1 MAKKRTVRI
10 ARDKDAQGL
19 NISSRGR
26 KGPQAPRAGR
36 PLFDPSSR
44 ASMDALRRTLDRVP
58 EVMVKVTGG
67 GRDSGTAEAHIDYI
81 DRHGELDVLTD
92 GGDTLKGKDVSGF
105 LVKDWKLDTVINQRH
120 REAPEA
126 GEKDKRAKLVHN
138 IVLSMPHGAPPQKV
152 LEAAQFFAR
161 ENFAFSHRYAMVLHD
176 PATDPKHEKTESGKN
191 PHVHLVVKAVSET
204 GERLYIRKNT
214 LQEWREQFA
223 QALRDRGVEA
233 NATPAA
239 IRGKGR
245 SSTKGAMH
253 QHQERIEKWQSDPEA
268 NKKPI
273 ASSYLQGQV
282 ETALNEVVNG
292 VAPDMSGKEMLEGT
306 RNNVVADW
314 YATAHALR
322 AAGMDN
328 DAIAVEAF
336 IEKLPKVKTDYEVLR
351 DRVAKDKNRL
361 QRAIGQTPKAAGVEQ
376 MPAVDKQS
384 QDVDHLAP
392 GR

>member
-1 MAKKRTVRI
+1 MPKKRTARI
-10 ARDKDAQGL
+10 ARDRDAPGL
-19 NISSRGR
+19 DIASRGR

-36 PLFDPSSR
+36 PLFDPASPS
-44 ASMDALRRTLDRVP
+44 SMDALRRTLDRVP

-92 GGDTLKGKDVSGF
+92 DGDTLKGRDVSGF
-105 LVKDWKLDTVINQRH
+105 LVKNWKLDTVINQRH
-120 REAPEA
+120 RDAPEP

-138 IVLSMPHGAPPQKV
+138 IVLSMPHGASPKKV

-214 LQEWREQFA
+214 LQDWREQFA

-253 QHQERIEKWQSDPEA
+253 QHQERIAKWQGDPEA

-273 ASSYLQGQV
+273 ESSFLQGQV

-292 VAPDMSGKEMLEGT
+292 AVPDMPGRKMLEGT

-314 YATAHALR
+314 NATVRALR
-322 AAGMDN
+322 AAGMDS
-328 DAIAVEAF
+328 DAKAVETF
-336 IEKLPKVKTDYEVLR
+336 IKSLPAVKTDYEMLR
-351 DRVAKDKNRL
+351 DRVAKDKDRL
-361 QRAIGQTPKAAGVEQ
+361 QLAIGQKPKAAQVEQ
-376 MPAVDKQS
+376 KPAVDKQAK
-384 QDVDHLAP
+384 DVDHLAP

>member
-1 MAKKRTVRI
+1 MAKRTVRI
-10 ARDKDAQGL
+10 ARDKEAPGL
-19 NISSRGR
+19 NIGSRGR
-26 KGPQAPRAGR
+26 KGPTAPRDGR
-36 PLFDPSSR
+36 PLFDPSSPS
-44 ASMDALRRTLDRVP
+44 SMAALRRTLNRVP

-92 GGDTLKGKDVSGF
+92 DGDALKGKDVSSV

-120 REAPEA
+120 RDAPA
-126 GEKDKRAKLVHN
+126 SGEKDKRAKLVHN

-152 LEAAQFFAR
+152 LDAAQFFAR

-214 LQEWREQFA
+214 LQDWREQFA
-223 QALRDRGVEA
+223 QALRDRGVVA

-253 QHQERIEKWQSDPEA
+253 QHQERIAKWQSKPDA

-273 ASSYLQGQV
+273 ASLFLQGQV
-282 ETALNEVVNG
+282 ETAINEVVNG
-292 VAPDMSGKEMLEGT
+292 VVPDMPGKDMLEST
-306 RNNVVADW
+306 RKNVVADW
-314 YATAHALR
+314 QATARALR
-322 AAGMDN
+322 AAGMEN
-328 DAIAVEAF
+328 DAVAVEEF
-336 IEKLPKVKTDYEVLR
+336 IKTLPAVKTDYEQLR
-351 DRVAKDKNRL
+351 DRVA
-361 QRAIGQTPKAAGVEQ
+361 VEQ
-376 MPAVDKQS
+376 KPAVDKQS
-384 QDVDHLAP
+384 QDVDQLAP
-392 GR
+392 SR